1 MHRRT
6 ENRQTMDNQI
16 ELIRIFTAATQ
27 SDSFRET
34 ASRLGTSPQVVT
46 RAIQQLEERLGET
59 LFHRSTRSVRIT
71 TFGKTFAVRAYA
83 LLRSV
88 DELFE
93 VNSDQTGSI
102 SATVRVTA
110 PGGLGRRYVAPVL
123 MQLMEEQPG
132 IVIDMRLSDT
142 LSSVVDE
149 QIDIGVRAGFI
160 TDGRFIAR
168 RVGALPIHT
177 VAAPRLLDTIGVP
190 KSVDALLGMPLTAL
204 IERSTGRA
212 WPWTFAITVSSSR
225 RCRHSSPTIPRL
237 KCSAVSQRAA
247 SVSAQSTSCANNW
260 RMPGSYGC
268 YRVAIPIHGISM
280 STGRSAAPYP
290 SVCGTCL
297 TRWSEHLR

>member
-1 MHRRT
+1 
-6 ENRQTMDNQI
+6 MDNQI

-83 LLRSV
+83 LLQSV

-102 SATVRVTA
+102 SGTVRVTA

-177 VAAPRLLDTIGVP
+177 VAAPQLLDTIGVP

-212 WPWTFAITVSSSR
+212 WPWTF
-225 RCRHSSPTIPRL
+225 RHNRQLVPPLPALVTDDPEIEVL
-237 KCSAVSQRAA
+237 GCIAA
-247 SVSAQSTSCANNW
+247 
-260 RMPGSYGC
+260 R
-268 YRVAIPIHGISM
+268 GISQCPEYLVREQLAD
-280 STGRSAAPYP
+280 GRLVRVLPRSDPDPWNLYVYRPQRGPVPRRVRDVFDALVRALAMTACA
-290 SVCGTCL
+290 S
-297 TRWSEHLR
+297 